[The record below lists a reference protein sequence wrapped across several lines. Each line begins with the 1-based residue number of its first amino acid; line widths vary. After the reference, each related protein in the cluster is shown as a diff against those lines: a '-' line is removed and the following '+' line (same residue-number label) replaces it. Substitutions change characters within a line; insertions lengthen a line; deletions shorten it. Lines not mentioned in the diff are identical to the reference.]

1 MCVIFNIYLCLKRYN
16 FVFNAIYLHY
26 NLNDIRVWNQELKNY

>member
-1 MCVIFNIYLCLKRYN
+1 MFNIYSYLRCYT
-16 FVFNAIYLHY
+16 FIFNAISLHY